1 MYKEAFWILFFI
13 TVVTMILQMSGY
25 WLLETVMFLIVM
37 DFIALWIY
45 LENRKSSSSLN
56 DNFVKKIENL
66 ENSCSKISENIGA
79 VSSVLNLEEKFN
91 RQREDVAY
99 MLAKINEKNMILE
112 DKLNSFGQFLLN
124 SMRDK
129 KEENVEESLETY

>member
-66 ENSCSKISENIGA
+66 ENACSKISENIGA

-99 MLAKINEKNMILE
+99 MLAKINEKNMVLE
-112 DKLNSFGQFLLN
+112 EKLNSFGQFLLN

-129 KEENVEESLETY
+129 KEETVEDPLETY